1 MEKSSPICFLK
12 TFQRTGI
19 RLPSKSSFPRTLIP
33 SLSTRIRTFWSN
45 STLHGKFRIPLLI
58 FLILIL
64 NIFSFK
70 LGADIASSWS
80 PFTTNLVRST
90 RTMKASSSL
99 RWILLLT
106 SWSTQRSNLSLQSSF
121 TRRETTRYFG
131 CF

>member
-45 STLHGKFRIPLLI
+45 STLHGNGSVFN
-58 FLILIL
+58 IL
-64 NIFSFK
+64 NLNLKHFSFK

-80 PFTTNLVRST
+80 PFTTNLVRNI

-99 RWILLLT
+99 RWILQLT

-121 TRRETTRYFG
+121 TRRETTRYCG